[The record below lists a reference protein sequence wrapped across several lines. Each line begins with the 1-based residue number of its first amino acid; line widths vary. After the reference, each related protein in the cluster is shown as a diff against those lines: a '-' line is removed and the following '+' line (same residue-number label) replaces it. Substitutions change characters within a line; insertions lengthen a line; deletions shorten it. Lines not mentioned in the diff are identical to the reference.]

1 VVTAL
6 NDSSDP
12 ALQYSF
18 LSRVAIALKERF
30 AFAVGRPM
38 IRSEITLVACV
49 LLSFEPRR
57 CTFSVVNGAR
67 KLYVRRE
74 GRESQSLDVGQMHGP
89 VSPIGRKGSDPR
101 QDKTRQDK
109 TRRNTTRRDKINQK
123 EKRRDKK
130 KRSDPA

>member
-57 CTFSVVNGAR
+57 CTFSVVNGVR
-67 KLYVRRE
+67 KSPYDFMSRFERN
-74 GRESQSLDVGQMHGP
+74 ESS
-89 VSPIGRKGSDPR
+89 
-101 QDKTRQDK
+101 
-109 TRRNTTRRDKINQK
+109 
-123 EKRRDKK
+123 
-130 KRSDPA
+130 